1 MMEPMH
7 PTTTTLADRMG
18 VSVHQSPLRFK
29 IRRFLAQS
37 HGGEMLAPEDWLA
50 ELANRRGA
58 SVVFRQQEV
67 PAGKSWP
74 DPDNFSDE
82 ELVVALCQVNC
93 VDQPQLLR
101 LPAQLISRGRLD
113 LDILLRLAR
122 MERAARTL
130 KGLATQALKVEPNH
144 EAWRRIAEAFSDEK
158 PFIEPLIHWTRLAEP
173 LFAAGRANPIGW
185 KLVA

>member
-1 MMEPMH
+1 MSATEA
-7 PTTTTLADRMG
+7 TLAGRMG

-29 IRRFLAQS
+29 IQRWLEPARERS
-37 HGGEMLAPEDWLA
+37 RITPEEWLV

-58 SVVFRQQEV
+58 TVVFRQQEA
-67 PAGKSWP
+67 PMGIRWP
-74 DPDNFSDE
+74 DPDEFSDE
-82 ELVVALCQVNC
+82 ELVVALSQLNR

-113 LDILLRLAR
+113 LDLLLRLAR

-130 KGLATQALKVEPNH
+130 KELATQALKVEPNH
-144 EAWRRIAEAFSDEK
+144 PAWRRIAEAFSGEK
-158 PFIEPLIHWTRLAEP
+158 PFAEPLIHWSRLAEP
-173 LFAAGRANPIGW
+173 LFAAGKANPIGW